1 MSEAIRRESPL
12 VSFGLAERAN
22 RGAAAGA
29 GVVASE
35 RALLGHFNL
44 RGDPADPRF
53 VAGVSEALGAALP
66 VAANTVADGQGNVV
80 YWLGPD
86 EWLVVTAGDRAA
98 AVGVALRTAL
108 SGVRSAVTEVSGGQT
123 VVVLRGASVRDAL
136 AKGCPLDLDPR
147 VFRVGACA
155 QSHLAK
161 APILIRPLADGPAFE
176 IVVRRSFADYFWTW
190 LEDAAAEYGFAI
202 E

>member
-1 MSEAIRRESPL
+1 MESPL
-12 VSFGLAERAN
+12 VRFGLAERAKQ
-22 RGAAAGA
+22 GAAEGA

-35 RALLGHFNL
+35 RALFGHFNV
-44 RGDPADPRF
+44 RGDPADSRF
-53 VAGVSEALGAALP
+53 VAGVREALGIALP
-66 VAANTVADGQGNVV
+66 VLANTVAEGQGNVV

-86 EWLVVTAGDRAA
+86 EWLVVTPGDLAA
-98 AVGVALRTAL
+98 SVGVALRAAL
-108 SGVRSAVTEVSGGQT
+108 SGLRSAVTEVSGGQT
-123 VVVLRGASVRDAL
+123 VVVLRGASVRDVL

-161 APILIRPLADGPAFE
+161 APILIRPLADGAAFE
-176 IVVRRSFADYFWTW
+176 IVVRRSFADYFWLW
-190 LEDAAAEYGFAI
+190 LEDAAAENGFAI

>member
-1 MSEAIRRESPL
+1 MFEAIRMESSL
-12 VSFGLAERAN
+12 ARFGLAARAKS
-22 RGAAAGA
+22 GAAAGA

-35 RALLGHFNL
+35 RALLGHFNV
-44 RGDPADPRF
+44 RGDRADPRF
-53 VAGVSEALGAALP
+53 VAGVSEALGVELP
-66 VAANTVADGQGNVV
+66 VVANTVVEGQGNVV

-86 EWLVVTAGDRAA
+86 EWLVVTPGDLTASLGA
-98 AVGVALRTAL
+98 ALRTAL
-108 SGVRSAVTEVSGGQT
+108 SGVRSAVTEVNGGQT
-123 VVVLRGASVRDAL
+123 VVVLRGASVRDVL

-147 VFRVGACA
+147 VFRSGACA

-161 APILIRPLADGPAFE
+161 APILIRTLADGAAFE
-176 IVVRRSFADYFWTW
+176 IVVRRSFADYFWMW

>member
-1 MSEAIRRESPL
+1 MESPL
-12 VSFGLAERAN
+12 VRFGVAGRAKK
-22 RGAAAGA
+22 GAAAGA

-44 RGDPADPRF
+44 RGGSADPRF
-53 VAGVSEALGAALP
+53 VAGVREALGVALP
-66 VAANTVADGQGNVV
+66 VVANTVVEGQGNVV

-86 EWLVVTAGDRAA
+86 EWLVVTAGGRAA
-98 AVGVALRTAL
+98 SVGVAMRTGL
-108 SGVRSAVTEVSGGQT
+108 SRVRSAVTEVSGGQT
-123 VVVLRGASVRDAL
+123 VVVLRGASVRDVL

-147 VFRVGACA
+147 VFRSGACA

-161 APILIRPLADGPAFE
+161 APILIRTLADGAAFE
-176 IVVRRSFADYFWTW
+176 IVVRRSFADYFWMW